1 MAHYLLKSSDE
12 KLALPLST
20 QLPYIGAEILY
31 AVTHEGALS
40 VSDVMNRRTRINF
53 EAPDQG
59 RSILETVAEIMAKPL
74 GWSKADM
81 KKSISEYISE
91 INFQEK
97 ALQQALVN

>member
-1 MAHYLLKSSDE
+1 
-12 KLALPLST
+12 
-20 QLPYIGAEILY
+20 
-31 AVTHEGALS
+31 
-40 VSDVMNRRTRINF
+40 
-53 EAPDQG
+53 
-59 RSILETVAEIMAKPL
+59 MAKPL